1 MSTDKVQKS
10 SSKFYCAACDYSTIR
25 KSQYN
30 RHLTTRKHMLSTNN
44 NISDTNS
51 SDAKHVCECGKV
63 YKERSGLYKHKK
75 KCKSTSDEAVCETVA
90 ETDSADSADAT
101 DVAEITETTIDTKMK
116 TLIEEN
122 RKLKTILMGMKNN
135 LEPVTNETNHI
146 NCNNKVYNINIQIN
160 KDANNGNIFIES
172 IQMDVEDDVDIS
184 DIEHTLTI
192 HDQEDIDESDD
203 DD

>member
-90 ETDSADSADAT
+90 ETDVADAA
-101 DVAEITETTIDTKMK
+101 DVADITETTIDTKMK

-146 NCNNKVYNINIQIN
+146 NCNNKVYNINIRIIV
-160 KDANNGNIFIES
+160 NIGSAKSFVKFERF
-172 IQMDVEDDVDIS
+172 
-184 DIEHTLTI
+184 
-192 HDQEDIDESDD
+192 
-203 DD
+203 

>member
-90 ETDSADSADAT
+90 ETDNCKYRFSKKFC
-101 DVAEITETTIDTKMK
+101 EIREI
-116 TLIEEN
+116 LIFEN
-122 RKLKTILMGMKNN
+122 ENFHVNFFILG
-135 LEPVTNETNHI
+135 T
-146 NCNNKVYNINIQIN
+146 
-160 KDANNGNIFIES
+160 
-172 IQMDVEDDVDIS
+172 
-184 DIEHTLTI
+184 
-192 HDQEDIDESDD
+192 
-203 DD
+203 

>member
-10 SSKFYCAACDYSTIR
+10 SSKFYCAACDYFTIR

-51 SDAKHVCECGKV
+51 SDPKHVCECGRV

-75 KCKSTSDEAVCETVA
+75 KCKSTSDEPVCETVA
-90 ETDSADSADAT
+90 ETVAETDAT
-101 DVAEITETTIDTKMK
+101 DITETTIDAKMK

-146 NCNNKVYNINIQIN
+146 NYNNKVYNINIQIN

-184 DIEHTLTI
+184 DIENTLTI
-192 HDQEDIDESDD
+192 HDQVDIYESHNDK
-203 DD
+203 